1 MFRPQVIAFKFQSA
15 QSDDVPLS
23 ASSPPPSG
31 TLGEHDTPLAL
42 ALYPPLRRC
51 REFGGCG
58 GSGKQQWLVRTSAAG
73 VTTRFRRAMTKRDH

>member
-1 MFRPQVIAFKFQSA
+1 MFRPQVIAFKFQSTV

-23 ASSPPPSG
+23 ASLPPPLG
-31 TLGEHDTPLAL
+31 TLGEHDTLLAL

-51 REFGGCG
+51 RGFGGCG
-58 GSGKQQWLVRTSAAG
+58 GSGKQQWLVRTSG